1 MRFACLLAT
10 LCLPLL
16 AHAQADDPLA
26 VTLPSGKVLHF
37 QTEEQKAKYLAAK
50 ERLASGSPAPAPATE
65 AVRPTPAPMGSA
77 AMNEQ
82 PAMSGKVNVNAPT
95 FTADYYM
102 LAPETWE
109 GKQITLSVAY
119 LKPKDAEARAD
130 GMRELRAA
138 TWGVYQN
145 RYHHHRSGGD
155 LTILATPAAAER
167 ISMLAGSTLEYD
179 GTGVKLTLIKGKF
192 TQIKDGS
199 KGTAKYGLIVTE

>member
-16 AHAQADDPLA
+16 AQAQSDDPLA

-37 QTEEQKAKYLAAK
+37 QTEEQKTKYLAAK
-50 ERLASGSPAPAPATE
+50 ERLATGSPAPAPA

-77 AMNEQ
+77 AMDEQ

-109 GKQITLSVAY
+109 GKQVTLSVAY
-119 LKPKDAEARAD
+119 LKPKEAGTRTD

-155 LTILATPAAAER
+155 FTILATPAAAER
-167 ISMLAGSTLEYD
+167 ISLLAGTDLEYD

-192 TQIKDGS
+192 AAIKDASAGA
-199 KGTAKYGLIVTE
+199 TKYGLIVTE